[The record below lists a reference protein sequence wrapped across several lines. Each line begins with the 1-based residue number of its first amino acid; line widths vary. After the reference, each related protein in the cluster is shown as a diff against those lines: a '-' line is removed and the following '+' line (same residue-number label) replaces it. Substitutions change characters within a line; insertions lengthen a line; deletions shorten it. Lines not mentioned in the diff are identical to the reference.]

1 MTRPVVHCRC
11 CGGAHERGPLYGCSG
26 CDRVLCDAQVNPAAV
41 FHFVRSNR
49 GRVACGR
56 LERLDLTNDMRR
68 DRALDATREG
78 A

>member
-1 MTRPVVHCRC
+1 MSTLVHCRV
-11 CGGAHERGPLYGCSG
+11 CGGAHERGPVYGCSS
-26 CDRVLCDAQVNPAAV
+26 CAAILCGAQVNPAAV

-56 LERLDLTNDMRR
+56 LERLELTNDMRR
-68 DRALDATREG
+68 DRALDAIREG